1 MHVAVVSVTI
11 NNPDEAV
18 NYLRSDIVPRV
29 KESPGFVA
37 GYWYGDGQTKGNAT
51 IVFESEE
58 NANGFAEMARRGS
71 EEGPG
76 HATIDNIEI
85 HEVVANA

>member
-11 NNPDEAV
+11 NDPDTAV
-18 NYLRSDIVPRV
+18 DNLRSDIVPRV
-29 KESPGFVA
+29 KQAPGFVT
-37 GYWYGDGQTKGNAT
+37 GYWYGDGQTKGQAT

-58 NANGFAEMARRGS
+58 DANGFVEMVRS
-71 EEGPG
+71 QPG
-76 HATIDNIEI
+76 TGAATIDSIEV

>member
-1 MHVAVVSVTI
+1 MHAAVVTVTI

-18 NYLRSDIVPRV
+18 AFLKSDIVPRV
-29 KESPGFVA
+29 SQAPGFVA
-37 GYWYGDGQTKGNAT
+37 GYWYGDGQTQGHAT
-51 IVFESEE
+51 IVFDSEE
-58 NANGFAEMARRGS
+58 SANGFAEMARSQS

-76 HATIDNIEI
+76 HATIDNIDI

>member
-1 MHVAVVSVTI
+1 MHAAVVNVTI

-29 KESPGFVA
+29 KQAPGFVA
-37 GYWYGDGQTKGNAT
+37 GYWYGDGQTKGQAT
-51 IVFESEE
+51 IIFESEE
-58 NANGFAEMARRGS
+58 NANGFSEMARS
-71 EEGPG
+71 QEGPG
-76 HATIDNIEI
+76 HATIDSIEI

>member
-1 MHVAVVSVTI
+1 MHAVLVSVTI

-37 GYWYGDGQTKGNAT
+37 GYWYGDGQTKGAAT
-51 IVFESEE
+51 IVFESED
-58 NANGFAEMARRGS
+58 NASAFAEMLRTQ
-71 EEGPG
+71 EGPG
-76 HATIDNIEI
+76 HATIDNVETQP
-85 HEVVANA
+85 VVANA